1 MKLRILVV
9 AVAAALV
16 AVLPLAAKPTPA
28 GAQIPGV
35 TAEELARGRM
45 DHAEAIGGPAEV
57 VTAKVTLQPGSSIG
71 WHTHPG
77 PVTFAVTAGELAWY
91 GHDGCRTP
99 YPAGSAGIVEP
110 GEAHDEGNEGAQA
123 VELVATYLVPAGAPL
138 RSSAEAPTA
147 ACAH

>member
-1 MKLRILVV
+1 MKLRVLIV

-16 AVLPLAAKPTPA
+16 AVPGAGTA

-45 DHAEAIGGPAEV
+45 DYAEAVAGPAEV
-57 VTAKVTLQPGSSIG
+57 VTARVTLQPGSSIG

-77 PVTFAVTAGELAWY
+77 PVTFVVTAGELAWY
-91 GHDGCRTP
+91 GHDGCRNP

-110 GEAHDEGNEGAQA
+110 GEAHNEGNEGAQA
-123 VELVATYLVPAGAPL
+123 VELLATYLVPAGAPL
-138 RSSAEAPTA
+138 PSSAEAPTA
-147 ACAH
+147 VCAH